1 MSKGYVVQSGYM
13 GYVEDEGRYILFA
26 TEDDYQDYLVD
37 LAVAQAMTEDELL
50 AELRKRGKA

>member
-1 MSKGYVVQSGYM
+1 MGKGYVVQSGYM
-13 GYVEDEGRYILFA
+13 GYVKDEGRYILFA
-26 TEDDYQDYLVD
+26 SEVDYQDYLID